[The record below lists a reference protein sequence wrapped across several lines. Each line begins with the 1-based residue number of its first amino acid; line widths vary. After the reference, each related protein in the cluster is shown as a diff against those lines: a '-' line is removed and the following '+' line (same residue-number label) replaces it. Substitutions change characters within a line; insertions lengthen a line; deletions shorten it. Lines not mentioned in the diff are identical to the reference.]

1 MKKTVKIMAGLLA
14 FLLASC
20 SGELSRG
27 ADVKNQK
34 FGSVLINKSDVEPSR
49 NLGGRAL
56 DINAKLTKARISV
69 TSSDMESPVSQD
81 VTVSNGQGTISISGI
96 PCGKNRIVSVTPY
109 DEDGTTFLSGWKIS
123 SVIDVNEGE
132 NSVTVN
138 WNTTAKARV
147 YEELSEVK
155 DISSFSAEQ
164 NESISNAV
172 PKDTVAYY
180 VNTTKIAEDFISG
193 SLGAAASYLLQS
205 TATLTFQAVNANGY
219 EVIVEDPLSQTKKIE
234 NDGLTSVAGIAPGTW
249 KVVVSDGTDVV
260 QTKIATFTSGKETD
274 IGVVGNS
281 LQDKMIIF
289 VKSDS
294 ASQIWVWQANG
305 GVTAGDKLLGKTWN
319 NRPSTV
325 PATSEYMAN
334 PSGWYMFD
342 LEGCNYT
349 EGVAFNFKLG
359 SDPDIET
366 DKTSTF
372 WYDGS
377 KFYDKDPSANMPS
390 EDATLSSISI
400 NGTPVDSFSKETTS
414 YSLSVESSVENVT
427 VSATPTHA
435 KATVNILPSGAVS
448 LSAGESVSFAI
459 TVTAED
465 GTTTKTYNVSVRRA
479 IENDTTLS
487 KVLVNGKDASVNSD
501 GTYSYKASGSA
512 ESFEISS
519 ISAVP
524 NDGNAKVSY
533 SESSGSVT
541 SSSPKTITITVKNGT
556 KTSTYTL
563 TVSYEVLVQNQY
575 YWTNKNGAVG
585 TNKTISSWSDW
596 TEAERIGQCAS
607 YDDPRTWKGIH
618 EVPYDAYALYAA
630 YDDTN
635 LYIMVELTNAV
646 DRAKFMYYDY
656 AASDNAW
663 WDNRDIPL
671 GLAINTGKAA
681 TPAKGPYMDTAGSS
695 VIWGGDTGGIN
706 FTDSEGMDYV
716 LYHSSKYGY
725 ADHKSAFVSVGKPG
739 LFKVTDSGIFSYK
752 EPYCLSV
759 NTGTGKGSSGI
770 DIKYKRNLQVST
782 EVWCENSPAAEDPIN
797 QNRESSL
804 HQTGEALMTS
814 TNYIDLGTESAL
826 GLDMSYWYTI
836 PLSTLGID
844 KNYLETKGIGIRQL
858 TTNGG
863 SLMDCIPWDPCM
875 VDVAAGECSDDPSTS
890 AEKRD
895 IDNITTP
902 QARIGHM

>member
-1 MKKTVKIMAGLLA
+1 M
-14 FLLASC
+14 
-20 SGELSRG
+20 
-27 ADVKNQK
+27 
-34 FGSVLINKSDVEPSR
+34 
-49 NLGGRAL
+49 
-56 DINAKLTKARISV
+56 
-69 TSSDMESPVSQD
+69 
-81 VTVSNGQGTISISGI
+81 
-96 PCGKNRIVSVTPY
+96 
-109 DEDGTTFLSGWKIS
+109 
-123 SVIDVNEGE
+123 
-132 NSVTVN
+132 
-138 WNTTAKARV
+138 
-147 YEELSEVK
+147 
-155 DISSFSAEQ
+155 
-164 NESISNAV
+164 
-172 PKDTVAYY
+172 
-180 VNTTKIAEDFISG
+180 
-193 SLGAAASYLLQS
+193 
-205 TATLTFQAVNANGY
+205 
-219 EVIVEDPLSQTKKIE
+219 
-234 NDGLTSVAGIAPGTW
+234 
-249 KVVVSDGTDVV
+249 
-260 QTKIATFTSGKETD
+260 
-274 IGVVGNS
+274 
-281 LQDKMIIF
+281 
-289 VKSDS
+289 
-294 ASQIWVWQANG
+294 
-305 GVTAGDKLLGKTWN
+305 
-319 NRPSTV
+319 
-325 PATSEYMAN
+325 
-334 PSGWYMFD
+334 
-342 LEGCNYT
+342 
-349 EGVAFNFKLG
+349 
-359 SDPDIET
+359 
-366 DKTSTF
+366 
-372 WYDGS
+372 
-377 KFYDKDPSANMPS
+377 
-390 EDATLSSISI
+390 
-400 NGTPVDSFSKETTS
+400 
-414 YSLSVESSVENVT
+414 
-427 VSATPTHA
+427 
-435 KATVNILPSGAVS
+435 
-448 LSAGESVSFAI
+448 
-459 TVTAED
+459 
-465 GTTTKTYNVSVRRA
+465 
-479 IENDTTLS
+479 
-487 KVLVNGKDASVNSD
+487 
-501 GTYSYKASGSA
+501 
-512 ESFEISS
+512 
-519 ISAVP
+519 P

-533 SESSGSVT
+533 SETSGSVT
-541 SSSPKTITITVKNGT
+541 ASSPKTITITVKNGT

-607 YDDPRTWKGIH
+607 YDDPRTWRGIH

-646 DRAKFMYYDY
+646 DRAEFMYYDY

-681 TPAKGPYMDTAGSS
+681 NPAKGPYMDTAGSS
-695 VIWGGDTGGIN
+695 VIWGGATGGIN

-739 LFKVTDSGIFSYK
+739 LFKVTDSGTFSYK

-759 NTGTGKGSSGI
+759 NTGTGKGTSGI

-804 HQTGEALMTS
+804 HQTGEELMTS
-814 TNYIDLGTESAL
+814 TNYVDLGTESSL

>member
-1 MKKTVKIMAGLLA
+1 MKKNLKTMMILLSV
-14 FLLASC
+14 FLVSC
-20 SGELSRG
+20 SGELSHG
-27 ADVKNQK
+27 TDSKNQK
-34 FGSVLINKSDVEPSR
+34 FASILINKNDIETSR
-49 NLGGRAL
+49 NSQGRAL
-56 DINAKLTKARISV
+56 DINAKITKARISV
-69 TSSDMESPVSQD
+69 TSSDMQTPVSQD

-96 PCGKNRIVSVTPY
+96 PCGKNRIISVTPF
-109 DEDGTTFLSGWKIS
+109 DEDGTTLLSGWKIS

-132 NSVTVN
+132 NPVTVN
-138 WNTTAKARV
+138 WTTTSKARV
-147 YEELSEVK
+147 YEELSKNK
-155 DISSFSAEQ
+155 DIVSFSVEQ
-164 NESISNAV
+164 NESISTAV
-172 PKDTVAYY
+172 PQAVAYY
-180 VNTTKIAEDFISG
+180 VNTAQIAKDFIAG
-193 SLGAAASYLLQS
+193 NLKAAASYLLTQ
-205 TATLTFQAVNANGY
+205 TATLTFEAKNAIGY
-219 EVIVEDPLSQTKKIE
+219 EVIVEDPLSETKTITA
-234 NDGLTSVAGIAPGTW
+234 DGFTSVAGIAPGTW

-260 QTKIATFTSGKETD
+260 STKTVTFTSGTKTD
-274 IGVVGNS
+274 IGVIGNL

-289 VKSDS
+289 VKAKS
-294 ASQIWVWQANG
+294 APKIWVWQANG
-305 GVTAGDKLLGKTWN
+305 GVTDGSKLLGTTWD
-319 NRPSTV
+319 NRPSMV
-325 PATSEYMAN
+325 PATTDYMVN

-349 EGVAFNFKLG
+349 QGIAFNFKLN
-359 SDPDIET
+359 DAANIET
-366 DKTSTF
+366 EKTATF

-400 NGTPVDSFSKETTS
+400 NGTPVDSFSKDTTS
-414 YSLSVESSVENVT
+414 YSVTVESSVETVT
-427 VSATPTHA
+427 VSATKTHA
-435 KATVNILPSGAVS
+435 KATVKVSPEGSVAVA
-448 LSAGESVSFAI
+448 AGESVSFAI

-465 GTTTKTYNVSVRRA
+465 GTTEKTYNVSVRRA

-487 KVLVNGKDASVNSD
+487 KVLVNGKSASEVSSGN
-501 GTYSYKASGSA
+501 YSYEASGSA
-512 ESFEISS
+512 ESFEITSV
-519 ISAVP
+519 SAVP
-524 NDGNAKVSY
+524 NDENATITY

-541 SSSPKTITITVKNGT
+541 ASSLKTITITVKNGT
-556 KTSTYTL
+556 KTSIYNL
-563 TVSYEVLVQNQY
+563 TVSYEVLTQNQY
-575 YWTNKNGAVG
+575 YWTNKGGAVG

-681 TPAKGPYMDTAGSS
+681 NPAKGPYMDTAGSS
-695 VIWGGDTGGIN
+695 VIWGGATGGIN
-706 FTDSEGMDYV
+706 FTDSEGMDYI

-902 QARIGHM
+902 QARIGHL

>member
-1 MKKTVKIMAGLLA
+1 MKKNLKTMMILLSV
-14 FLLASC
+14 FLVSC

-27 ADVKNQK
+27 TDSKNQK
-34 FGSVLINKSDVEPSR
+34 FASIIINKNDIETSQ
-49 NLGGRAL
+49 NLQGRAL
-56 DINAKLTKARISV
+56 DINAKITKARISV
-69 TSSDMESPVSQD
+69 TSSDMQTPVSQD

-96 PCGKNRIVSVTPY
+96 PCGKNRIISVTPF
-109 DEDGTTFLSGWKIS
+109 DEDGTTLLSGWKIS

-132 NSVTVN
+132 NPVTVN
-138 WNTTAKARV
+138 WTTTSKARV
-147 YEELSEVK
+147 YEELSKNK
-155 DISSFSAEQ
+155 DITSFSVEQ
-164 NESISNAV
+164 NESISTAV
-172 PKDTVAYY
+172 PQAVAYY
-180 VNTTKIAEDFISG
+180 VNTTQIAEDFIAG
-193 SLGAAASYLLQS
+193 NLKAAASYLLTQ
-205 TATLTFQAVNANGY
+205 TATLTFEAKNAIGY
-219 EVIVEDPLSQTKKIE
+219 EVIVEDPLSETKTITA
-234 NDGLTSVAGIAPGTW
+234 DGFTSVAGIAPGTW

-260 QTKIATFTSGKETD
+260 STKTVTFTSGTKTD
-274 IGVVGNS
+274 IGVIGNL

-289 VKSDS
+289 VKAKS
-294 ASQIWVWQANG
+294 APKIWVWQANG
-305 GVTAGDKLLGKTWN
+305 GVTDGSKLLGTTWD
-319 NRPSTV
+319 NRPSMV
-325 PATSEYMAN
+325 PATTDYMKN

-349 EGVAFNFKLG
+349 QGIAFNFKLG
-359 SDPDIET
+359 DKDIET
-366 DKTSTF
+366 DKTATF

-607 YDDPRTWKGIH
+607 YDDPRTWWGIH

-725 ADHKSAFVSVGKPG
+725 ADHKSAFVGVGKPG
-739 LFKVTDSGIFSYK
+739 LFKVTDSGTFSYK

-759 NTGTGKGSSGI
+759 NTGTTKGTSGI

-782 EVWCENSPAAEDPIN
+782 KVWCENSPAAEDPIN

-804 HQTGEALMTS
+804 HQTGEELMTS
-814 TNYIDLGTESAL
+814 TNYIDLGTESSL

-875 VDVAAGECSDDPSTS
+875 VDVAAGECSDDKSTS

-895 IDNITTP
+895 VDEIKTP

>member
-1 MKKTVKIMAGLLA
+1 MKKNLKTMMILLSV
-14 FLLASC
+14 FLVSC

-27 ADVKNQK
+27 TDSKNQK
-34 FGSVLINKSDVEPSR
+34 FASILINKNDIEASQ
-49 NLGGRAL
+49 NLQGRAL
-56 DINAKLTKARISV
+56 DINAKITKARISV
-69 TSSDMESPVSQD
+69 ISSDMQTPVSQD

-96 PCGKNRIVSVTPY
+96 PCGKNRIISVTPF
-109 DEDGTTFLSGWKIS
+109 DEDGTTLLSGWKIS

-132 NSVTVN
+132 NPVTVN
-138 WNTTAKARV
+138 WTTTSKARV

-260 QTKIATFTSGKETD
+260 STKTVTFTSGTKTD
-274 IGVVGNS
+274 IGVIGNL

-289 VKSDS
+289 VKASS
-294 ASQIWVWQANG
+294 APKIWVWQANG
-305 GVTAGDKLLGKTWN
+305 GVTDGSKLLGTTWD
-319 NRPSTV
+319 NRPSMV
-325 PATSEYMAN
+325 PATSDYMKN

-342 LEGCNYT
+342 LEGYNYT
-349 EGVAFNFKLG
+349 PGITFNFNLG
-359 SDPDIET
+359 DKDI
-366 DKTSTF
+366 KTEKTATF

-390 EDATLSSISI
+390 EDATLSSISV
-400 NGTPVDSFSKETTS
+400 NGTPVDSFNKETTS

-427 VSATPTHA
+427 VTAQATHA
-435 KATVNILPSGAVS
+435 KATVKVSPEGSVAVA
-448 LSAGESVSFAI
+448 AGETASVKI

-487 KVLVNGKDASVNSD
+487 KVLVNGKAASVNSD

-524 NDGNAKVSY
+524 NDGNATVSY

-541 SSSPKTITITVKNGT
+541 ASSPKTITITVKNGT
-556 KTSTYTL
+556 KTSIYTL
-563 TVSYEVLVQNQY
+563 TVSYKVLAQNQY
-575 YWTNKNGAVG
+575 YWTNKDGAVG
-585 TNKTISSWSDW
+585 IEKTISSWDDW
-596 TEAERIGQCAS
+596 TEDMRIAQCAA
-607 YDDPRTWKGIH
+607 YDDPRTWRGIH

-635 LYIMVELTNAV
+635 LYIMVELTNAA
-646 DRAKFMYYDY
+646 DRARFMYHDY
-656 AASDNAW
+656 VVSDNAW

-671 GLAINTGKAA
+671 GLAINTGKTARVA
-681 TPAKGPYMDTAGSS
+681 NSPVLDTGD
-695 VIWGGDTGGIN
+695 VIWGSAVGGIN
-706 FTDSEGMDYV
+706 FNDAGGMNYI

-725 ADHKSAFVSVGKPG
+725 SEHKKSFVSVGTPG
-739 LFKVTDSGIFSYK
+739 FFKLKESTGTFSYD
-752 EPYCLSV
+752 PAYCLTV
-759 NTGTGKGSSGI
+759 NTETATGTSGI
-770 DIKYKRNLQVST
+770 DIKYKRNLQVSKN
-782 EVWCENSPAAEDPIN
+782 VWCENSPAKEEPIN

-804 HQTGEALMTS
+804 HQTGEDLMAS
-814 TNYIDLGTESAL
+814 TNYIDLGTKSAL
-826 GLDMSYWYTI
+826 ELDMSYWYTI

-844 KNYLETKGIGIRQL
+844 KNYLTTKGISIRQL

-875 VDVAAGECSDDPSTS
+875 VDIAAEECSDDASTS

-895 IDNITTP
+895 VDEIKTS
-902 QARIGHM
+902 QARIGHL

>member
-1 MKKTVKIMAGLLA
+1 MKKNLKTMMILLSV
-14 FLLASC
+14 FLVSC
-20 SGELSRG
+20 SGELSHG
-27 ADVKNQK
+27 TDSKNQK
-34 FGSVLINKSDVEPSR
+34 FASILINKNDIETSR
-49 NLGGRAL
+49 NSQGRAL
-56 DINAKLTKARISV
+56 DINAKITKARISV
-69 TSSDMESPVSQD
+69 TSSDMQTPVSQD

-96 PCGKNRIVSVTPY
+96 PCGKNRIISVTPF
-109 DEDGTTFLSGWKIS
+109 DEDGTTLLSGWKIS

-132 NSVTVN
+132 NPVTVN
-138 WNTTAKARV
+138 WTTTSKARV
-147 YEELSEVK
+147 YEELSKNK
-155 DISSFSAEQ
+155 DITSFSVEQ
-164 NESISNAV
+164 NESISAAV
-172 PKDTVAYY
+172 PQAVAYY
-180 VNTTKIAEDFISG
+180 VNTAQIAVDFIAG
-193 SLGAAASYLLQS
+193 NLKAAASYLLTQ
-205 TATLTFQAVNANGY
+205 TATLTFEAKSAIGY
-219 EVIVEDPLSQTKKIE
+219 EVIVEDPLSETKTITV
-234 NDGLTSVAGIAPGTW
+234 NGFTSVAGIAPGTW

-260 QTKIATFTSGKETD
+260 STKTVTFTSGTKTD
-274 IGVVGNS
+274 IGVIGNL

-289 VKSDS
+289 VKASS
-294 ASQIWVWQANG
+294 APKIWVWQANG
-305 GVTAGDKLLGKTWN
+305 GVTDGSKLLGTTWD
-319 NRPSTV
+319 NRPSMV
-325 PATSEYMAN
+325 PATTDYMVN

-342 LEGCNYT
+342 LEGYNYT
-349 EGVAFNFKLG
+349 PGIAFNFNLG
-359 SDPDIET
+359 DGKDI
-366 DKTSTF
+366 KTEKTATF

-390 EDATLSSISI
+390 EDANLSSISI
-400 NGTPVDSFSKETTS
+400 NGIPVDSFSKGTTS
-414 YSLSVESSVENVT
+414 YSVTVESSVENVT
-427 VSATPTHA
+427 VTAQQAHA
-435 KATVNILPSGAVS
+435 KANVNILPSGQTAIS
-448 LSAGESVSFAI
+448 SGETVSFTI

-465 GTTTKTYNVSVRRA
+465 TTTTKTYNVSVRRA

-487 KVLVNGKDASVNSD
+487 KVLVNGKSASEVSGGN
-501 GTYSYKASGSA
+501 YSYEASGSA
-512 ESFEISS
+512 ESFEITSV
-519 ISAVP
+519 SAVP
-524 NDGNAKVSY
+524 NDENATITY

-541 SSSPKTITITVKNGT
+541 EDSPKMITITVKNGT
-556 KTSTYTL
+556 KSSSYTL

-575 YWTNKNGAVG
+575 YWTNKDGAVG
-585 TNKTISSWSDW
+585 TNKTISYWSDW

-681 TPAKGPYMDTAGSS
+681 NPAKGPYMDTAGSS
-695 VIWGGDTGGIN
+695 VIWGGATGGIN
-706 FTDSEGMDYV
+706 FTDSEGMDYI

-902 QARIGHM
+902 QARIGHL

>member
-1 MKKTVKIMAGLLA
+1 MKKNLKTIMILLSV
-14 FLLASC
+14 FLVSC

-27 ADVKNQK
+27 TDSKNQK
-34 FGSVLINKSDVEPSR
+34 FASIVINKNDIETSQ
-49 NLGGRAL
+49 NLQGRAL
-56 DINAKLTKARISV
+56 DINAKITKARISV
-69 TSSDMESPVSQD
+69 TSSDMQTPVSQD
-81 VTVSNGQGTISISGI
+81 VTVLNGQGTISISGI
-96 PCGKNRIVSVTPY
+96 PCGKNRIISVTPF
-109 DEDGTTFLSGWKIS
+109 DEDGTTLLSGWKIS

-132 NSVTVN
+132 NPVTVN
-138 WNTTAKARV
+138 WTTTSKARV
-147 YEELSEVK
+147 YEELSKNK
-155 DISSFSAEQ
+155 DITSFSVEQ
-164 NESISNAV
+164 NESISVAV
-172 PKDTVAYY
+172 PQAVAYY
-180 VNTTKIAEDFISG
+180 VNTAQIAEDFIARN
-193 SLGAAASYLLQS
+193 LKAAASYLLTQ
-205 TATLTFQAVNANGY
+205 TATLTFEAKNASGY

-274 IGVVGNS
+274 IGVVGNK
-281 LQDKMIIF
+281 LQGKMIIF

-294 ASQIWVWQANG
+294 ASKIWVWQANG
-305 GVTAGDKLLGKTWN
+305 GVTEGDKLLGTTWN

-325 PATSEYMAN
+325 PATSEYMEN

-342 LEGCNYT
+342 LEGYNYT
-349 EGVAFNFKLG
+349 EGVAFNFKLN
-359 SDPDIET
+359 DAANIET

-400 NGTPVDSFSKETTS
+400 NGTPVDSFNKETTS

-427 VSATPTHA
+427 VTAQATHA
-435 KATVNILPSGAVS
+435 KATVKVSPEGSVAVA
-448 LSAGESVSFAI
+448 AGETVSVKI

-501 GTYSYKASGSA
+501 GTYSYKASGSS
-512 ESFEISS
+512 ESFEITSV
-519 ISAVP
+519 SATP
-524 NDGNAKVSY
+524 NDKNAKISY
-533 SESSGSVT
+533 SATTGTASE
-541 SSSPKTITITVKNGT
+541 SSPKTITITVKNGT
-556 KTSTYTL
+556 KSSSYTL

-575 YWTNKNGAVG
+575 YWTNKDGAVG

-607 YDDPRTWKGIH
+607 YDDPRTWWGIH

-635 LYIMVELTNAV
+635 LYIMVELTNAA

-663 WDNRDIPL
+663 WDNRDTPL
-671 GLAINTGKAA
+671 GLAINTGKTKTVAN
-681 TPAKGPYMDTAGSS
+681 GPVLDSGD
-695 VIWGGDTGGIN
+695 VIWGSAIGGIN
-706 FTDSEGMDYV
+706 FNDAGGMNYI
-716 LYHSSKYGY
+716 LYHSSKYGFSE
-725 ADHKSAFVSVGKPG
+725 HKGTFGSVGTPG
-739 LFKVTDSGIFSYK
+739 FFKLKESTGTFSYDP
-752 EPYCLSV
+752 PYCLTV
-759 NTGTGKGSSGI
+759 NKETEKGTSGI
-770 DIKYKRNLQVST
+770 DIKYKRNLQVSKN
-782 EVWCENSPAAEDPIN
+782 VWCENSPAAEEDPEN
-797 QNRESSL
+797 QNRASSL
-804 HQTGEALMTS
+804 HQTGEDLMTS
-814 TNYIDLGTESAL
+814 TNYIDLGTESSL

-844 KNYLETKGIGIRQL
+844 KNYLETQGIGIRQL

-902 QARIGHM
+902 QARIGHL

>member
-1 MKKTVKIMAGLLA
+1 MKKSVKIMAGLLA
-14 FLLASC
+14 LLLASC

-27 ADVKNQK
+27 ADSKNQK
-34 FGSVLINKSDVEPSR
+34 FGSVLINKSDVETSR

-56 DINAKLTKARISV
+56 DINAKLTKARVSV

-138 WNTTAKARV
+138 WNTTAKGRV
-147 YEELSEVK
+147 YEELSAVK

-180 VNTTKIAEDFISG
+180 VNTTQIAKDFIAG
-193 SLGAAASYLLQS
+193 NLKAAASYLLTQ
-205 TATLTFQAVNANGY
+205 TATLTFEAKNAIGY
-219 EVIVEDPLSQTKKIE
+219 EVIVEDPLSETKTITA
-234 NDGLTSVAGIAPGTW
+234 NGFTSVAGIAPGTW

-260 QTKIATFTSGKETD
+260 STKTVTFTSGTKTD
-274 IGVVGNS
+274 IGVIGNL

-289 VKSDS
+289 VKASS
-294 ASQIWVWQANG
+294 APKIWVWQANG
-305 GVTAGDKLLGKTWN
+305 GVTDGSKLLGTTWD
-319 NRPSTV
+319 NRPSMV
-325 PATSEYMAN
+325 PATTDYMVN

-349 EGVAFNFKLG
+349 PGIAFNFKVG
-359 SDPDIET
+359 
-366 DKTSTF
+366 DKNIYTEKTATF

-435 KATVNILPSGAVS
+435 KATVNILPSGSTAIS
-448 LSAGESVSFAI
+448 SGETVSFTI

-487 KVLVNGKDASVNSD
+487 KVLVNGKSASEVSSGN
-501 GTYSYKASGSA
+501 YSYEASGSA
-512 ESFEISS
+512 ESFEITSV
-519 ISAVP
+519 SAVP
-524 NDGNAKVSY
+524 NDENATITY

-541 SSSPKTITITVKNGT
+541 ESSPKTITITVKNGT
-556 KTSTYTL
+556 KSSSYTL
-563 TVSYEVLVQNQY
+563 TVSYKVLAQNQY
-575 YWTNKNGAVG
+575 YWTNKDGAVG
-585 TNKTISSWSDW
+585 IEKTISSWSDW
-596 TEAERIGQCAS
+596 TEDMRIAQCAA
-607 YDDPRTWKGIH
+607 YDDPRTWRGNH
-618 EVPYDAYALYAA
+618 EIPYDAYALYAA
-630 YDDTN
+630 YDNTN
-635 LYIMVELTNAV
+635 LYIMVELTNAA

-663 WDNRDIPL
+663 WDNRDTPL
-671 GLAINTGKAA
+671 GLAINTGKTEKVAN
-681 TPAKGPYMDTAGSS
+681 GPVLDTGD
-695 VIWGGDTGGIN
+695 VIWGSAIGGIN
-706 FTDSEGMDYV
+706 FNDAGGMNYI
-716 LYHSSKYGY
+716 LYHSSKYGFSE
-725 ADHKSAFVSVGKPG
+725 HKGTFVGVGTPG
-739 LFKVTDSGIFSYK
+739 FFKLKESTGTFSYD
-752 EPYCLSV
+752 PSYCLTV
-759 NTGTGKGSSGI
+759 NKGSEKGTSGI
-770 DIKYKRNLQVST
+770 DIKYKRNLQVSKN
-782 EVWCENSPAAEDPIN
+782 VWCENSPAAEKDPEN
-797 QNRESSL
+797 QNRASSL
-804 HQTGEALMTS
+804 HQTGEDLMASET
-814 TNYIDLGTESAL
+814 YIDLGTESAL
-826 GLDMSYWYTI
+826 ELDMSYWYTI

-844 KNYLETKGIGIRQL
+844 KNYLTTKGISIRQL

-875 VDVAAGECSDDPSTS
+875 VDIAAEECSDDASTS

-895 IDNITTP
+895 VDEIKTS

>member
-1 MKKTVKIMAGLLA
+1 MKKNLKTMMILLSV
-14 FLLASC
+14 FLVSC

-27 ADVKNQK
+27 TDSKNQK
-34 FGSVLINKSDVEPSR
+34 FASIIINKNDIETSQ
-49 NLGGRAL
+49 NLQGRAL
-56 DINAKLTKARISV
+56 DINAKITKARISV
-69 TSSDMESPVSQD
+69 TSSDMQTPVSQD

-96 PCGKNRIVSVTPY
+96 PCGKNRIISVTPF
-109 DEDGTTFLSGWKIS
+109 DEDGTTLLSGWKIS

-132 NSVTVN
+132 NPVTVN
-138 WNTTAKARV
+138 WTTTSKARV
-147 YEELSEVK
+147 YEELSKDK
-155 DISSFSAEQ
+155 DITSFSVEQ
-164 NESISNAV
+164 NESISTAV
-172 PKDTVAYY
+172 PQAVAYY
-180 VNTTKIAEDFISG
+180 VNTVQIAEDFIAG
-193 SLGAAASYLLQS
+193 NLKAAASYLLTQ
-205 TATLTFQAVNANGY
+205 TATLTFEAKKAIGY
-219 EVIVEDPLSQTKKIE
+219 EVIVEDPLSETKTITA
-234 NDGLTSVAGIAPGTW
+234 DGFTSVAGIAPGTW
-249 KVVVSDGTDVV
+249 KVVVLDGTDVV
-260 QTKIATFTSGKETD
+260 STKTVTFTSGTKTD
-274 IGVVGNS
+274 IGVIGNL

-289 VKSDS
+289 VKASS
-294 ASQIWVWQANG
+294 APKIWVWQANG
-305 GVTAGDKLLGKTWN
+305 GVTDGNELLGTTWD
-319 NRPSTV
+319 NRPSMV
-325 PATSEYMAN
+325 PATTDYMKN

-349 EGVAFNFKLG
+349 QGIAFNFKV
-359 SDPDIET
+359 SDKNIET
-366 DKTSTF
+366 EKTATF

-390 EDATLSSISI
+390 EDANLSSISI
-400 NGTPVDSFSKETTS
+400 NGIPVDSFSKDTTS
-414 YSLSVESSVENVT
+414 YSVTVESSVENVT
-427 VSATPTHA
+427 VTAQQAHA
-435 KATVNILPSGAVS
+435 KATVNILPSGQAAVS
-448 LSAGESVSFAI
+448 SGETVLFTI

-487 KVLVNGKDASVNSD
+487 KVLVNGKSASEVSSGN
-501 GTYSYKASGSA
+501 YSYEASGSA
-512 ESFEISS
+512 ESFEITSV
-519 ISAVP
+519 SAVP
-524 NDGNAKVSY
+524 NDENATITY

-541 SSSPKTITITVKNGT
+541 EASPKTITITVKNGT
-556 KTSTYTL
+556 KTSIYNL
-563 TVSYEVLVQNQY
+563 TVSYEVLTQNQY
-575 YWTNKNGAVG
+575 YWTNKGGAVG

-681 TPAKGPYMDTAGSS
+681 NPAKGPYMDTAGSS
-695 VIWGGDTGGIN
+695 VIWGGATGGIN
-706 FTDSEGMDYV
+706 FTDSEGMDYI

-902 QARIGHM
+902 QARIGHL